1 MKLYSKNEYCEV
13 WTGSPKAQMVLHSTL
28 SLDSRSGLAKDLL
41 QCAVRSGVVVGNA
54 KVVAT
59 AMCDLSE
66 AIHEEWKKRGWTI
79 PMPPMDDTED
89 GPVGFERR

>member
-1 MKLYSKNEYCEV
+1 MKLYAKNEYSEV
-13 WTGSPKAQMVLHSTL
+13 WTGSPKAQMVLHATI

-41 QCAVRSGVVVGNA
+41 ISAVRSGGGQSIPDLA
-54 KVVAT
+54 VAV
-59 AMCDLSE
+59 CDLSE

-79 PMPPMDDTED
+79 PMPPMDDSEE

>member
-1 MKLYSKNEYCEV
+1 
-13 WTGSPKAQMVLHSTL
+13 
-28 SLDSRSGLAKDLL
+28 
-41 QCAVRSGVVVGNA
+41 VRSGVVVGNA